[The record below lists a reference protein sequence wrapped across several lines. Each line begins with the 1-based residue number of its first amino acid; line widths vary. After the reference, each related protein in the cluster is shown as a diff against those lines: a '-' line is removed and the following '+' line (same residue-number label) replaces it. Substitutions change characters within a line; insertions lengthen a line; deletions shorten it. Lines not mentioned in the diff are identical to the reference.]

1 MSFDSIGLFVP
12 KVPHSLE
19 IIGVPKAGADKI
31 KQNERKIN
39 KKVKKIIIK
48 GYVLFNI

>member
-1 MSFDSIGLFVP
+1 MP

-19 IIGVPKAGADKI
+19 IIGVPKAGADEI

-39 KKVKKIIIK
+39 KKVKKISLRVMYYLIYKIMWI
-48 GYVLFNI
+48 YI